1 MANADVESKRPARG
15 GGIGPRLTGYV
26 PLQLLQL

>member
-1 MANADVESKRPARG
+1 MANADVESKRPAR